1 MTTLIANI
9 GTSDLAVKIDQYYIP
24 VRFDRNEP
32 NIDESELTENEQIVW
47 TEEWRQSDIIKKLC
61 PELEVTTNPQG
72 KQQFS
77 FRELTEKLLA
87 AYQEDEAQWHQR
99 ISPGRLQG
107 VVNTAKNQFNA
118 RFAYIFVTDQPTQH
132 PDDSVYLFQILKK
145 WFWDEMEFQLI
156 PKYIPSDIS
165 AVSLDDLLNFY
176 DRFFQKLDNQ
186 EEILISIKGGTPQ
199 MQNALRLQAVSSTIP
214 RQLFIDPCLSVKNV
228 LNGQPSQC
236 QLTAYWKYMR
246 NQKYQTVEQLLER
259 WDFDGAINILKS
271 WQSVLTFFTQKE
283 ILKKREIKQSRKRLD
298 VVIDTLKI
306 ARSLFNLDVEGA
318 RNIIENENNEIAE
331 NDQSRLSEFLDE
343 NYYDSLLNLY
353 TQSCIYKN
361 LSQIANFLARV
372 HSLYESIIHHLIKK
386 KGGNQYLNNWKI
398 NSKQFQDTVGDQLF
412 QEFKKL
418 EDRSWLEPR
427 HNIKFSRYSK
437 RNYLEII
444 IKHRAQTNANLQQDL
459 DHWLNNPFTFN
470 SGTFNGI
477 LELFKSLDYWIEKRN
492 DLVHNAEGISQQR
505 IQDFNDERDNKA
517 CLYEEI
523 VPILSQIL
531 SSPLVELNRNYRQEF
546 VEQDNYYIY
555 SNAKE
560 SAIKLLRED
569 TTNN

>member
-32 NIDESELTENEQIVW
+32 NIDESNLTEDEQIVW

-61 PELEVTTNPQG
+61 PELGVTTNPQG
-72 KQQFS
+72 RQQFS
-77 FRELTEKLLA
+77 FRELTKQLLA
-87 AYQEDEAQWHQR
+87 AYKEDELKWHNR

-107 VVNTAKNQFNA
+107 VINTAKTQFNA
-118 RFAYIFVTDQPTQH
+118 QFAYIFVTDQPNQH
-132 PDDSVYLFQILKK
+132 RDDSVYLFQILKK
-145 WFWDEMEFQLI
+145 WFWDEMRFQLI

-165 AVSLDDLLNFY
+165 AISLDDLLNFY
-176 DRFFQKLDNQ
+176 DSFFQQLDNQ
-186 EEILISIKGGTPQ
+186 EEILVSIKGGTPQ

-214 RQLFIDPCLSVKNV
+214 RQLFVDPCLSVKNI

-271 WQSVLTFFTQKE
+271 WQSVLTFLNQKN
-283 ILKKREIKQSRKRLD
+283 ILKKKEIKQSRKRLD
-298 VVIDTLKI
+298 FVVDSLKT

-318 RNIIENENNEIAE
+318 RNIIDGNNELMQD
-331 NDQSRLSEFLDE
+331 NRFRLSEFVDE

-398 NSKQFQDTVGDQLF
+398 NSNQFQNQVRDQLF
-412 QEFKKL
+412 QEFKDL
-418 EDRSWLEPR
+418 EERSWLEPR
-427 HNIKFSRYSK
+427 HSIKFSRYSK

-444 IKHRAQTNANLQQDL
+444 IKHRAQINPNLQPDL
-459 DHWLNNPFTFN
+459 DNWLNNRFTLQAR
-470 SGTFNGI
+470 TFNGI
-477 LELFKSLDYWIEKRN
+477 LELLKSLDYWIEKRN
-492 DLVHNAEGISQQR
+492 ELVHSAEGISQQR
-505 IQDFNDERDNKA
+505 IQNFNNDRNNEA
-517 CLYEEI
+517 CPYEEI
-523 VPILSQIL
+523 VPVLSQIL
-531 SSPLVELNRNYRQEF
+531 SNPLIELNRNYRQEF

-560 SAIKLLRED
+560 SAIQLLKED
-569 TTNN
+569 ATNN